1 MCCSGVESPIPATE
15 TDIRKLRHNLRG
27 RLNAL
32 KLCVSALEILE
43 NDQERVEF
51 LEMIESSAEKTA
63 EALDAMLAVM
73 GDGEGAGGD

>member
-1 MCCSGVESPIPATE
+1 MESPIPATE
-15 TDIRKLRHNLRG
+15 SDIRKLRHNLRG

-51 LEMIESSAEKTA
+51 LEMIEQSSDKTA
-63 EALDAMLAVM
+63 EALDAMLAAM
-73 GDGEGAGGD
+73 GDGETGAV

>member
-1 MCCSGVESPIPATE
+1 MRFGVESPISATDQ
-15 TDIRKLRHNLRG
+15 DIRKARHDLRG

-51 LEMIESSAEKTA
+51 LEMIEQASDKTA
-63 EALDAMLAVM
+63 DAMEKMEAVM
-73 GDGEGAGGD
+73 GNGAGTTD

>member
-1 MCCSGVESPIPATE
+1 MRFGVESPISATDQ
-15 TDIRKLRHNLRG
+15 DIRKARHDLRG

-51 LEMIESSAEKTA
+51 LEMIEQASDKTA
-63 EALDAMLAVM
+63 DAMEKMEAVM
-73 GDGEGAGGD
+73 GNGADGGD